1 MDIAKM
7 TSLTRDTYTKE
18 ILNRKRESQENTPPT
33 KKKDSTIRDNYRYKS
48 LVVALCLTYSR
59 I

>member
-18 ILNRKRESQENTPPT
+18 ILNRKRESQENTAPP
-33 KKKDSTIRDNYRYKS
+33 KKKTLLSETTADTKV
-48 LVVALCLTYSR
+48 L
-59 I
+59 